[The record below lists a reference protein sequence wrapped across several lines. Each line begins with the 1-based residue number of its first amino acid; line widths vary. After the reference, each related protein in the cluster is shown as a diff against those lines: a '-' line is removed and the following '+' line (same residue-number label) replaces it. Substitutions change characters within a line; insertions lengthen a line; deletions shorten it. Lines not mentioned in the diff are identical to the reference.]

1 MRKPKC
7 GSTHY
12 LIGGSGEKRS
22 NVLDGAVI
30 EQNGLML
37 WGLERDVHTHTHSP
51 SMIVLS
57 MFVVSMIVVSM
68 IVVSMIGVSV
78 E

>member
-1 MRKPKC
+1 MKKPDC

-30 EQNGLML
+30 EKNGLML
-37 WGLERDVHTHTHSP
+37 WGLETE
-51 SMIVLS
+51 
-57 MFVVSMIVVSM
+57 MFTKTVPQ
-68 IVVSMIGVSV
+68 
-78 E
+78 